1 MHQLVIDEA
10 DLMLDMGFINDVR
23 KIIKLSP
30 ENRQTVMFSAT
41 MPLGVRELADEF
53 LSNAEYVS
61 VDPIS
66 SASVNVNQKVYQ
78 VEKEDKKKLLHLILE
93 QQELQ
98 NVLIFTRT
106 KQGADNVVAFLQK
119 EGYKA
124 DAIHGDKS
132 QNIRLKILEDFKNKN
147 IDRSEEH
154 TSELQSRPHLVCRL
168 LLEKKKKKKK
178 K

>member
-1 MHQLVIDEA
+1 PKGIVKRLCFLQRCLWVYVKFVCQFTYTQRHRC
-10 DLMLDMGFINDVR
+10 R
-23 KIIKLSP
+23 KH
-30 ENRQTVMFSAT
+30 NRQTVMFSAT

-119 EGYKA
+119 KGYKA

-132 QNIRLKILEDFKNKN
+132 QNIRLKTLEDFKNKN
-147 IDRSEEH
+147 
-154 TSELQSRPHLVCRL
+154 
-168 LLEKKKKKKK
+168 
-178 K
+178 